1 MTKLLEM
8 LPLPGRGGII
18 DRLRRLP
25 DTEDPSLNQ
34 RRNAL

>member
-8 LPLPGRGGII
+8 LPLTGRNDII